1 MEAADQLCRGQ
12 ESARLSMPGGV
23 TVFRE
28 AGRLLICPEKLFRAK
43 GRLPEEDFYP
53 VSRDA
58 YSWRILDFDG
68 DLAAIPR
75 NKYTKWFDY
84 DKMAVFPDFRT
95 RQAGDYMKLSSG
107 AGKPELMTRKVAR
120 VMLDAGVPSRFRDRI
135 LFPCRGKEAL
145 WIPGIRMGDSCR
157 ITPDTKRILEITCAL
172 AGMETGQPG

>member
-1 MEAADQLCRGQ
+1 SLGAVHVEAADQLCRGQ

-28 AGRLLICPEKLFRAK
+28 AGRLLICPEKLFRTK

-157 ITPDTKRILEITCAL
+157 ITPDTKRILEIT
-172 AGMETGQPG
+172 